1 MADAT
6 SLLDRLDAADDDARE
21 LIWASASMPLT
32 PADIREAARQSR
44 PCVPWLVLRYDAGP
58 PGRALPDA
66 LKARSGLLRGR
77 GAAAEA
83 YAAIFTGPPATDTAE
98 ALPLLLNATAAV
110 FSGPI
115 GWLGGWLASRAALAG
130 IAAGEADRAWELLD
144 ALTKDGRRHPEME
157 KVAVFLPL
165 RNRPELATCALVR
178 AAVCWLWPQLRVP
191 AIPAMPLP
199 PRGAEDLAATLERLE
214 EVGAGK
220 VRELALAFLHAVEKI
235 REDDRSTEPLV
246 REIERRALAGEGPPA
261 VSSLPDWF
269 PDWARLQGRDERVA
283 VAYLAGHLLHAH
295 GHPDKALVGMLIWRL
310 ARTSDLPVLRSCF
323 VEGELVALLSE
334 LEEASARLS
343 PRLSD
348 ALVAVALPKH
358 AYSTEAIGA
367 LLGERDA
374 LDVLRP
380 KAGGGVAHVVA
391 MVHEIAESRARD
403 HAEVRPMVEVLWA
416 EVRRIADRLGDVR
429 QLSVA
434 DVEGAM
440 RGIAAPPISLGLLEL
455 SQDIELPPL
464 GRLLQA
470 LVLLQ
475 AVRGTPHEG
484 TWGPALRKD
493 AATAIW
499 HLGVVRLFELRIR
512 LLDELIAD
520 PGPLASLAEL
530 HFQRANSRRAI
541 QVHRDRV
548 SPEVADD
555 LVTAIE
561 HARCAGE
568 LEFLAD
574 ALGMLARV
582 LADEPDEAQG
592 SPQVDVLAQ
601 VDEVLALPLPPER
614 RASLL
619 QAKAH
624 LVRRRDPA
632 LAATL
637 IEEAVPL
644 LNEADPYRW
653 EIGAEYVLA
662 LVDAGR
668 AAEAVAQG
676 RGLLGEVTER
686 ATDTVIAMAHHALG
700 YAFEHQGAWGEARR
714 EYERALDRVRGVDW
728 RNEAAT
734 RLRLARI
741 ALALSDKELWS
752 QQHQVL
758 DERAHDLSP
767 MMLSDLGQLTA
778 EGAHRGMVP
787 HEEATA
793 TLVKAESRS
802 PAAGAAALAALQRAR
817 LGLDRGEEVDLGG
830 VIQSALESAGSDLHA
845 VLEPILDLACNHGD
859 LLEVPLL
866 RTLATLAR
874 ERRRPAA
881 EARLLDHLGE
891 AAAAC
896 AVLEGALAGDLPK
909 GGRAAC
915 THLLVTLLGDD
926 RTEDRLGRC
935 QELEALLAEN
945 DSPTARIDL
954 ASSYRL
960 MAEGDR
966 QLLERAWLHGTKSLP
981 GLRAGTERAHGHRIV
996 ALIVADLVHTGLGK
1010 ADLEL
1015 AERARWLL
1023 DELAIPAKELAEIR
1037 HAVAHN
1043 LLVLGPLCP
1052 PAAVDV
1058 AVRLLALVAQGEHAP
1073 AGVQALQGRASWIQ
1087 DVTAAEPTGRP
1098 RPLDGPGGPAD
1109 GLPNWLIRLVA
1120 GHRERPNAADLAAG
1134 LDAVALAIRVRPDAA
1149 DRVLSTLV
1157 RRQGMFSEKA
1167 RAALFELVLRE
1178 VSGPTIGDGA
1188 WAELEAAMQSLK
1200 SKNRPRHATA
1210 IEAEIQR
1217 ARDGAPRAPAGEPP
1231 PRATGSPEYARS
1243 AFDRAVALMRF
1254 VHAEPFVEDAAERIQ
1269 EARQLLADAVA
1280 IARRKNMPEESDFL
1294 ISLGNAWKMPPD
1306 EDVDRALA
1314 IYEKVGRRQLHASQI
1329 AKLQKVR
1336 GDALHRRGRPDD
1348 LREAFDLLRKSARA
1362 RVGWEK
1368 AESLLNAA
1376 GVARQHPDFD
1386 ELQRLVRA
1394 AELMLDAA
1402 RADANHVEDAL
1413 EALLMVLGEWES
1425 RAPTDG
1431 RPEALRE
1438 ELRRRYPGRSS
1449 DIDLPARLPPASLR
1463 EHVRAM
1469 LTHPAGR
1476 AYIETASKLM
1486 QAEQMVRDPFWL
1498 RGRFGKSAGEQV
1510 EAELTRKSLLS
1521 DPDGIT
1527 RALAE
1532 LDAGTHEAAA
1542 VPGVALARVRLLAEL
1557 CRSGRESLDTVRE
1570 ASHKARAKIDRLPD
1584 PIVRAFLTREH
1595 ASIWC
1600 PHDHSGDRVRDF
1612 ALSAELAR
1620 DAMALEGGEAQAT
1633 TDTLEL
1639 VARALRYSPRGDI
1652 GANLAECRR
1661 LYALLV
1667 ERARAEG
1674 NADLAANAMH
1684 CLAEAESQ
1692 GADGDRLSR
1701 LRAGEAHIE
1710 ASIRG
1715 ASNPYKRA
1723 EYMSSLA
1730 WQRTQIALRL
1740 QDQEQVEALRSALAS
1755 FDEVDL
1761 AFLDEG
1767 HERQHH
1773 RLNRAVCHGALER
1786 ATKGRRAEVEV
1797 WRTELTSAEGEGHAH
1812 LVATMQHNLAN
1823 ALMIGPDVGPREL
1836 AEGLDLCERAARVRT
1851 LEANARHHWETTL
1864 LAGMGL
1870 SRALAAAAQ
1879 GAAFELPWSPPLI
1892 WEKARGWFRKAVKAA
1907 KALGAGEELA
1917 DAASELARLARLTPS
1932 TRDAIDVA
1940 EEGWSAMREAMP
1952 YLLFHPDTALQ
1963 ESMGALELALGLGW
1977 NLARQGPWVAPPG
1990 IAFVMDGDRAQLV
2003 LRWLLRGFAPLRRPL
2018 TARLQRPANVGLDLW
2033 TSWHGALDARDPVA
2047 LAGVLKTVRAAA
2059 PEFLSADL
2067 TLAPTWR
2074 WLRGRPGAVAI
2085 TIILAQPVS
2094 LAAVLSV
2101 DAGGRERVQV
2111 LGVPAPPPPVS
2122 DEALWGALSQ
2132 STSPD
2137 SDGFALHDTVAE
2149 WARKALVEPIL
2160 RYLGAPPAAVLWC
2173 PGQTLRMVSPSAM
2186 WGKIP
2191 VATAAALALPDLA
2204 SAPPRGRSTLV
2215 VLADPGKEPLG
2226 LDGAGLPSAQRLVD
2240 TASSRGDTSALVS
2253 VGEKHGPSLGVTRTV
2268 TGPAS
2273 PASLLRRARDHDVL
2287 VIVAHGEAQTPE
2299 SAALLLLDE
2308 AGELQ
2313 RLDVAKLAAHPGAF
2327 TGATVILLACESG
2340 RVGAGFHEPGGVAGA
2355 LVAAGARAVIAPI
2368 WPVRLDVAEAVA
2380 EAVLRGV
2387 AAGEEPFE
2395 VLARVQGGGDGR
2407 GAMLG
2412 PAPALN
2418 VQVRAAGRHRQA
2430 FVTWVG

>member
-1 MADAT
+1 MADTT

-21 LIWASASMPLT
+21 HIWASASTLLT
-32 PADIREAARQSR
+32 PADIQEAARQRR
-44 PCVPWLVLRYDAGP
+44 PCLPWLVLRYDAGP

-66 LKARSGLLRGR
+66 LRARSGLLRGK
-77 GAAAEA
+77 GAAADA
-83 YAAIFTGPPATDTAE
+83 YAAAFTGPAVTDTAE

-110 FSGPI
+110 FSGPG
-115 GWLGGWLASRAALAG
+115 GWFGGWLASRAALAW
-130 IAAGEADRAWELLD
+130 IAGGQPDRAWELLD
-144 ALTKDGRRHPEME
+144 ALTQEGRRHPEIE

-165 RNRPELATCALVR
+165 RGHPELATSALVR

-191 AIPAMPLP
+191 AIPALP
-199 PRGAEDLAATLERLE
+199 WPSRGAEDLAATLDRLE

-220 VRELALAFLHAVEKI
+220 VLELALAFLHAVEKV
-235 REDDRSTEPLV
+235 REDDRSADPLV
-246 REIERRALAGEGPPA
+246 SEIERRALACEGPPA
-261 VSSLPDWF
+261 VSSLPQWF
-269 PDWARLQGRDERVA
+269 PDWARAQGRGERLP
-283 VAYLAGHLLHAH
+283 VAYLAGQLLHAQ

-310 ARTSDLPVLRSCF
+310 ARTGDLPILRSCF
-323 VEGELVALLSE
+323 EEGELVALLSE
-334 LEEASARLS
+334 LEEASVRLS
-343 PRLSD
+343 PRLGD
-348 ALVAVALPKH
+348 ALIAVALPNH
-358 AYSTEAIGA
+358 AHSTEAIGA

-380 KAGGGVAHVVA
+380 QPGGVVAHVVG
-391 MVHEIAESRARD
+391 MVREIAESRARD
-403 HAEVRPMVEVLWA
+403 HAEVRPLVEALWA
-416 EVRRIADRLGDVR
+416 EVRRVADRLGDVR

-434 DVEGAM
+434 DVERAT
-440 RGIAAPPISLGLLEL
+440 RGVAAPPISLGLLEL

-475 AVRGTPHEG
+475 AVRGTPHEP

-493 AATAIW
+493 ASTAIW

-520 PGPLASLAEL
+520 PGPLASVAEL
-530 HFQRANSRRAI
+530 HFQRANSRRAL
-541 QVHRDRV
+541 QVHGDGV
-548 SPEVADD
+548 ATEVADD

-561 HARCAGE
+561 HARRAGE
-568 LEFLAD
+568 LVFLAD

-582 LADEPDEAQG
+582 LADEPDEARD
-592 SPQVDVLAQ
+592 SRQVDVLAQ

-614 RASLL
+614 QASLL

-632 LAATL
+632 LAATW

-668 AAEAVAQG
+668 TADAVAQG

-741 ALALSDKELWS
+741 ALALSDRELWS

-758 DERAHDLSP
+758 DERAGDLSAV
-767 MMLSDLGQLTA
+767 MLSDLAQLTA
-778 EGAHRGMVP
+778 EAAHRGMAP

-802 PAAGAAALAALQRAR
+802 PAAGAAALQRAR

-830 VIQSALESAGSDLHA
+830 VMQSALESAGSNVDA
-845 VLEPILDLACNHGD
+845 VLEPILDMACNHGD

-896 AVLEGALAGDLPK
+896 AVLEGALAGHLPK
-909 GGRAAC
+909 RERAAC

-960 MAEGDR
+960 MAQGDR
-966 QLLERAWLHGTKSLP
+966 QLLERAWVHGAKALP
-981 GLRAGTERAHGHRIV
+981 RLRAGTERAHGHRVV
-996 ALIVADLVHTGLGK
+996 ALIVADLVHAGIGK
-1010 ADLEL
+1010 ADSEL

-1023 DELAIPAKELAEIR
+1023 DELPIPAKELAEIR

-1052 PAAVDV
+1052 PATVDV
-1058 AVRLLALVAQGEHAP
+1058 AVRLLALATQGEHAP
-1073 AGVQALQGRASWIQ
+1073 AGVPALQGRASWIQ

-1098 RPLDGPGGPAD
+1098 RPLDGGPAD

-1188 WAELEAAMQSLK
+1188 WAELEAAMQSHK
-1200 SKNRPRHATA
+1200 SKNRPRHTTA

-1217 ARDGAPRAPAGEPP
+1217 ARDGAPRAPAGKPP

-1254 VHAEPFVEDAAERIQ
+1254 VHAEPFAEDAAERIQ

-1329 AKLQKVR
+1329 PKLQKVR
-1336 GDALHRRGRPDD
+1336 GDALRRRGRPDD

-1362 RVGWEK
+1362 RVGWDK

-1386 ELQRLVRA
+1386 ERQRLVRA

-1413 EALLMVLGEWES
+1413 EDLLMLLGEWES
-1425 RAPTDG
+1425 RTPTDE
-1431 RPEALRE
+1431 RPKAIRE

-1463 EHVRAM
+1463 EHVLAM

-1498 RGRFGKSAGEQV
+1498 RGRFGKSAEEKVG
-1510 EAELTRKSLLS
+1510 AELTRKSLLS

-1557 CRSGRESLDTVRE
+1557 CRSGKENLDTVRL
-1570 ASHKARAKIDRLPD
+1570 ASHKARAEIDRLPD

-1595 ASIWC
+1595 ARIWC

-1620 DAMALEGGEAQAT
+1620 DAMALEGGQAQAT

-1684 CLAEAESQ
+1684 CLADAESQ

-1710 ASIRG
+1710 ASVRG

-1723 EYMSSLA
+1723 EYVSSLA
-1730 WQRTQIALRL
+1730 WQRTQIALQL
-1740 QDQEQVEALRSALAS
+1740 QDHEQVEALRSALAS

-1761 AFLDEG
+1761 SFLDEG
-1767 HERQHH
+1767 HERQNH

-1797 WRTELTSAEGEGHAH
+1797 WRTELTAAEGEGHAH

-1823 ALMIGPDVGPREL
+1823 ALMIGSDVGPREI
-1836 AEGLDLCERAARVRT
+1836 AEGLDLCERAVRVRT

-1870 SRALAAAAQ
+1870 SRALAAAAK
-1879 GAAFELPWSPPLI
+1879 GAAIELPWSPPLT
-1892 WEKARGWFRKAVKAA
+1892 WEKARGWFRKAVRAA
-1907 KALGAGEELA
+1907 KTLGTGEELA
-1917 DAASELARLARLTPS
+1917 DAASWLARLARLTPS

-1990 IAFVMDGDRAQLV
+1990 IAFVMEGDRAQLV

-2033 TSWHGALDARDPVA
+2033 TSWQGALDARDPVA

-2094 LAAVLSV
+2094 LAVVLSV
-2101 DAGGRERVQV
+2101 DVGGRERVQV

-2122 DEALWGALSQ
+2122 DEALWGAFSQ

-2137 SDGFALHDTVAE
+2137 SGGFALHDTVAE

-2160 RYLGAPPAAVLWC
+2160 RWLGAPPAAVLWC
-2173 PGQTLRMVSPSAM
+2173 PGQTLRMVSPSAI
-2186 WGKIP
+2186 WRKIP
-2191 VATAAALALPDLA
+2191 VATTAALALPDLA

-2226 LDGAGLPSAQRLVD
+2226 LDGAGQPAAQRLVD
-2240 TASSRGDTSALVS
+2240 TSSSRGDTSALVS
-2253 VGEKHGPSLGVTRTV
+2253 VGERHGPSLGVARTV

-2273 PASLLRRARDHDVL
+2273 PANLLRRARDHDVL

-2308 AGELQ
+2308 AGEVQ

-2355 LVAAGARAVIAPI
+2355 LVAAGARAVIAPL

-2395 VLARVQGGGDGR
+2395 VLARVQAGGDGR

-2418 VQVRAAGRHRQA
+2418 VQNQASGRHRQA
-2430 FVTWVG
+2430 FVSWVG

>member
-21 LIWASASMPLT
+21 LVWASDSTLLT
-32 PADIREAARQSR
+32 PEDLRDAARQSR
-44 PCVPWLVLRYDAGP
+44 PCLPWLVLRYDAGP

-66 LKARSGLLRGR
+66 LKARSSLLRGK

-83 YAAIFTGPPATDTAE
+83 YAAMFTGPAVTDTAE

-110 FSGPI
+110 LIGPI
-115 GWLGGWLASRAALAG
+115 GWLGGWLAARAALAC
-130 IAAGEADRAWELLD
+130 IAAGQPDRAWELLD

-157 KVAVFLPL
+157 KVALFLPL
-165 RNRPELATCALVR
+165 RNHPALATCALVR

-191 AIPAMPLP
+191 AVPALP
-199 PRGAEDLAATLERLE
+199 WPSRGADDLAATLERLA
-214 EVGAGK
+214 EVGAGE
-220 VRELALAFLHAVEKI
+220 VCRLTLAFLRAVEEA
-235 REDDRSTEPLV
+235 REDDHSADPLV
-246 REIERRALAGEGPPA
+246 KEIERRALAGEGPPA
-261 VSSLPDWF
+261 VGSLPEWF
-269 PDWARLQGRDERVA
+269 PDWALAQGQDERLA
-283 VAYLAGHLLHAH
+283 VAYLAGQLLHAH
-295 GHPDKALVGMLIWRL
+295 AHPDKALVAMLIWRV
-310 ARTSDLPVLRSCF
+310 ARTGDVPVLRSC
-323 VEGELVALLSE
+323 VEESELVALLSE
-334 LEEASARLS
+334 LEDAAARLS
-343 PRLSD
+343 PRLGE
-348 ALVAVALPKH
+348 ALVALALPNH
-358 AYSTEAIGA
+358 AGSTRAIGV
-367 LLGERDA
+367 LLAEADA

-380 KAGGGVAHVVA
+380 QPGGVVAHVVG
-391 MVHEIAESRARD
+391 MVHEIAESRARE
-403 HAEVRPMVEVLWA
+403 HAEARPLVEVLWA
-416 EVRRIADRLGDVR
+416 EVRGVADRLGDVR

-434 DVEGAM
+434 DVERAT
-440 RGIAAPPISLGLLEL
+440 RGIAAPPISLGVLEL
-455 SQDIELPPL
+455 SQDNDLPPL

-470 LVLLQ
+470 LVFLH
-475 AVRGTPHEG
+475 AVVGSSHEP

-493 AATAIW
+493 ASTAIW

-512 LLDELIAD
+512 LLDELIAA

-530 HFQRANSRRAI
+530 HFQRANSRRAL
-541 QVHRDRV
+541 QVYGDGV
-548 SPEVADD
+548 SADVADD

-561 HARCAGE
+561 HARRAGE

-574 ALGMLARV
+574 AVGMWARV
-582 LADEPDEAQG
+582 LADGPAEAQD
-592 SPQVDVLAQ
+592 SRQLDVVGQ
-601 VDEVLALPLPPER
+601 VDELLALPLRPGR

-624 LVRRRDPA
+624 LVRRRDSA
-632 LAATL
+632 LAARL
-637 IEEAVPL
+637 MEDAVAFL
-644 LNEADPYRW
+644 DTSDPYRW
-653 EIGAEYVLA
+653 EIGAEYVIA
-662 LVDAGR
+662 QVDAGR
-668 AAEAVAQG
+668 VTEAVAQG
-676 RGLLGEVTER
+676 RRLLGEVTER
-686 ATDTVIAMAHHALG
+686 ATDSVIAMAHHALG

-714 EYERALDRVRGVDW
+714 EYDRALDRVRGVDW

-741 ALALSDKELWS
+741 ALALGDEELWR

-758 DERAHDLSP
+758 DERARDLGAV
-767 MMLSDLGQLTA
+767 MLSDLAQLTA
-778 EGAHRGMVP
+778 EAAHRRIFP
-787 HEEATA
+787 QEEATA
-793 TLVKAESRS
+793 YLVTAESRS
-802 PAAGAAALAALQRAR
+802 PAAAGAGALATLQRAR
-817 LGLDRGEEVDLGG
+817 LGLDSGEEVDLGG
-830 VIQSALESAGSDLHA
+830 VIHSAVESAGSNVDA

-896 AVLEGALAGDLPK
+896 AVLEGALATDLPK
-909 GGRAAC
+909 AERAAC

-926 RTEDRLGRC
+926 RTEDRLVRC
-935 QELEALLAEN
+935 QELEGLLAEN

-954 ASSYRL
+954 ASCYRL
-960 MAEGDR
+960 MARGDR
-966 QLLERAWLHGTKSLP
+966 QLLERAWVHGTNALP
-981 GLRAGTERAHGHRIV
+981 GLRAGTERSHGHRVV
-996 ALIVADLVHTGLGK
+996 ALIVTDLVHAGIGR
-1010 ADLEL
+1010 ADSEV

-1023 DELAIPAKELAEIR
+1023 DELPIPAKDLAEIR

-1043 LLVLGPLCP
+1043 LLVLGPLCS
-1052 PAAVDV
+1052 PATVDV
-1058 AVRLLALVAQGEHAP
+1058 AVRLLALAAAGEHAP
-1073 AGVQALQGRASWIQ
+1073 AGVQALQERASWIQ
-1087 DVTAAEPTGRP
+1087 DVTAAQPTGRP
-1098 RPLDGPGGPAD
+1098 RPLEGPGGPTD
-1109 GLPNWLIRLVA
+1109 GLPTWLIRLVA
-1120 GHRERPNAADLAAG
+1120 GHRERPDGLDLAAG
-1134 LDAVALAIRVRPDAA
+1134 LDDVALAVRVRPDAA

-1157 RRQGMFSEKA
+1157 RRQGMLSEKA

-1188 WAELEAAMQSLK
+1188 WAELEVALQSLK
-1200 SKNRPRHATA
+1200 SKNQPRHATA
-1210 IEAEIQR
+1210 IEGEIQR
-1217 ARDGAPRAPAGEPP
+1217 ARGGAPRAPAVEPP
-1231 PRATGSPEYARS
+1231 ARAPGSAEYARS
-1243 AFDRAVALMRF
+1243 AFGRAVTLMRS
-1254 VHAEPFVEDAAERIQ
+1254 VKAEPFAEDAAPRIH

-1280 IARRKNMPEESDFL
+1280 ISSRKNMSEESDFL

-1314 IYEKVGRRQLHASQI
+1314 IYEMVGRRQLHASQI

-1336 GDALHRRGRPDD
+1336 GDALRRRGRPED

-1368 AESLLNAA
+1368 AESLRNAA
-1376 GVARQHPDFD
+1376 YVAQQHPDFD
-1386 ELQRLVRA
+1386 DLQRIVRA

-1402 RADANHVEDAL
+1402 RADASHVEDAL
-1413 EALLMVLGEWES
+1413 EDLLMLLGKWGA
-1425 RAPTDG
+1425 RAPTDE
-1431 RPEALRE
+1431 RPNAIRE

-1449 DIDLPARLPPASLR
+1449 DIDVPAWRPPPWLR
-1463 EHVRAM
+1463 EHVFAM

-1476 AYIETASKLM
+1476 AYGAIESKLM
-1486 QAEQMVRDPFWL
+1486 DAEQAARDPLGL
-1498 RGRFGKSAGEQV
+1498 RRRLGKAAKEKI
-1510 EAELTRKSLLS
+1510 EAELTRKSLLG

-1527 RALAE
+1527 LALAK
-1532 LDAGTHEAAA
+1532 LDADTHDVAAA
-1542 VPGVALARVRLLAEL
+1542 PGVALARVRLLAEL
-1557 CRSGRESLDTVRE
+1557 CRAGRKNLDAVQE
-1570 ASHKARAKIDRLPD
+1570 ASRTAQAEIDCLAE

-1595 ASIWC
+1595 ARIWC
-1600 PHDHSGDRVRDF
+1600 PHDHSGDAVRDF

-1639 VARALRYSPRGDI
+1639 VARALRYSPTGDI

-1661 LYALLV
+1661 LYGLLV

-1674 NADLAANAMH
+1674 DAALAANAMH
-1684 CLAEAESQ
+1684 CLADAESQ
-1692 GADGDRLSR
+1692 GADGDGLSR
-1701 LRAGEAHIE
+1701 LRAAEARIE
-1710 ASIRG
+1710 TAVRS

-1723 EYMSSLA
+1723 LYMSSLA
-1730 WQRTQIALRL
+1730 WQRTQSAFRL
-1740 QDQEQVEALRSALAS
+1740 PVHEQVEALRSALAS
-1755 FDEVDL
+1755 FDEVDR
-1761 AFLDEG
+1761 AFLDEK
-1767 HERQHH
+1767 HLRQNH
-1773 RLNRAVCHGALER
+1773 RLNRSACYGALER
-1786 ATKGRRAEVEV
+1786 VTKGRRAEVEF
-1797 WRTELTSAEGEGHAH
+1797 WRTELKAAEGEGHAH
-1812 LVATMQHNLAN
+1812 LVAAMQHNLAN
-1823 ALMIGPDVGPREL
+1823 ALVIGSDVGPREI
-1836 AEGLDLCERAARVRT
+1836 AEVLDLCERAATVRT

-1870 SRALAAAAQ
+1870 SQALAAAI
-1879 GAAFELPWSPPLI
+1879 ELPWSPPLT
-1892 WEKARGWFRKAVKAA
+1892 WEKTRGWLRRAVEAA
-1907 KALGAGEELA
+1907 RALGAGEELA
-1917 DAASELARLARLTPS
+1917 AAASELARLARLTPS
-1932 TRDAIDVA
+1932 TRDAIEVA

-1963 ESMGALELALGLGW
+1963 ESMGALDLALGLGW
-1977 NLARQGPWVAPPG
+1977 SLARQGLWVAPPG
-1990 IAFVMDGDRAQLV
+1990 IAFVMDGERARLV

-2018 TARLQRPANVGLDLW
+2018 TARLQRPPNVGQDLW
-2033 TSWHGALDARDPVA
+2033 TTWQGALDAQDRVA
-2047 LAGVLKTVRAAA
+2047 LARVLKTVRAAA
-2059 PEFLSADL
+2059 PGFLGADL

-2094 LAAVLSV
+2094 LAVVLSV
-2101 DAGGRERVQV
+2101 EGGRERVQV
-2111 LGVPAPPPPVS
+2111 LGVPAPPSPVN
-2122 DEALWGALSQ
+2122 DEVLWGALSQ
-2132 STSPD
+2132 SSSLD
-2137 SDGFALHDTVAE
+2137 SDGSALHDTAAE
-2149 WARKALVEPIL
+2149 WARKELVDPIL
-2160 RYLGAPPAAVLWC
+2160 RYLGTPPAAVLWC
-2173 PGQTLRMVSPSAM
+2173 PGQTLRMVSPAAI
-2186 WGKIP
+2186 WGRTP

-2226 LDGAGLPSAQRLVD
+2226 LDGGGKPAAQRLVD

-2253 VGEKHGPSLGVTRTV
+2253 VGEKYGPSLGVARTV
-2268 TGPAS
+2268 KGPAS
-2273 PASLLRRARDHDVL
+2273 PANLLGRARDHDVL

-2308 AGELQ
+2308 TGEVQ
-2313 RLDVAKLAAHPGAF
+2313 RLDVAGLAAHPGAF

-2355 LVAAGARAVIAPI
+2355 LVAAGAKAVIAPL

-2395 VLARVQGGGDGR
+2395 VLARVQAGGDGR
-2407 GAMLG
+2407 GVMLG

-2418 VQVRAAGRHRQA
+2418 VQNGAAARHRQA